1 MDAILDRGPQPTA
14 HYVPRETAVALAREL
29 SPRRVGEA
37 IGVYELRI
45 QRNTNLLISAGL
57 EPGNPL
63 HRYLTR
69 LQPFTSAADRPHALR
84 HAAREALLRQA
95 A

>member
-1 MDAILDRGPQPTA
+1 MRAVIDRGRPTSNPHLSRA
-14 HYVPRETAVALAREL
+14 DLRALVLEL
-29 SPRRVGEA
+29 SPRRTGEA
-37 IGVYELRI
+37 IGVYQARI
-45 QRNTNLLISAGL
+45 ARNVSLLISAGL

-84 HAAREALLRQA
+84 HAAREALLQKA

>member
-1 MDAILDRGPQPTA
+1 MRAVIDKGLPSSNP
-14 HYVPRETAVALAREL
+14 HLSREDLRALVAEL
-29 SPRRVGEA
+29 SPRRTGEA
-37 IGVYELRI
+37 IGIYEARI
-45 QRNTNLLISAGL
+45 ARSVSLLISAGL

-84 HAAREALLRQA
+84 HAAREALLRKA

>member
-1 MDAILDRGPQPTA
+1 MDITFDRGPQATA
-14 HYVPRETAVALAREL
+14 HYVTRDTAVSLAREL
-29 SPRRVGEA
+29 SPRRVGEG

-45 QRNTNLLISAGL
+45 QRNTNLLISAGM
-57 EPGNPL
+57 EAGNPL

-69 LQPFTSAADRPHALR
+69 LQPFTSAADRPQALK
-84 HAAREALLRQA
+84 HAAREALQRKA